1 MDLYPVCMC
10 SVICFSMS
18 YVWYGQSRIEPYH
31 YCFMHIVW
39 MANRRINRESKIQV
53 PISELIIHSHKHDD
67 EKQNYFAI
75 DNNLSCGYTSVTHIQ
90 LVCVT
95 LSLSYQNRIILSQKS
110 ENVCL
115 SLFVKCCFPS
125 NFPRT
130 CCLFVTHQRIS
141 QLVFIFIIIIVFY
154 VESCNDCFHFALRLW
169 SIASA
174 ISTLYQH
181 NRDYTCE

>member
-75 DNNLSCGYTSVTHIQ
+75 DNNFVVLIYKCHTYTTCLCDIIFVISESYYTIAEVRK
-90 LVCVT
+90 CV
-95 LSLSYQNRIILSQKS
+95 SLIVRQMLFSFKFSSYLLFICHTPEDITTCVHFYYYYCILRGIMQR
-110 ENVCL
+110 L
-115 SLFVKCCFPS
+115 FSLCIAFVIYCIS
-125 NFPRT
+125 NQH
-130 CCLFVTHQRIS
+130 V
-141 QLVFIFIIIIVFY
+141 V
-154 VESCNDCFHFALRLW
+154 
-169 SIASA
+169 SA
-174 ISTLYQH
+174 Q
-181 NRDYTCE
+181 

>member
-75 DNNLSCGYTSVTHIQ
+75 DNNLSCWYTSVTHTQ

-95 LSLSYQNRIILSQKS
+95 LSLSYQNCIILSDMQSAEVRKC
-110 ENVCL
+110 V
-115 SLFVKCCFPS
+115 SLIVRQMLFSFKFSSYLLFICHTPEDITTCVHFYYYYCILRGIMQRLFSLCIAFVIYCIS
-125 NFPRT
+125 NQH
-130 CCLFVTHQRIS
+130 V
-141 QLVFIFIIIIVFY
+141 V
-154 VESCNDCFHFALRLW
+154 
-169 SIASA
+169 SA
-174 ISTLYQH
+174 Q
-181 NRDYTCE
+181 